1 MLEKTMKIRYTL
13 IMLVCMFSSTITSAD
28 THSIVGPSI
37 VGTWA
42 LEVSSP
48 RGVQHPTLRVTGDK
62 DTYHGVLTGE
72 RGKLV
77 IKEIQVEENTF
88 SFPLKVKTR
97 MGKLKLLYNGQ
108 IDADLMQ
115 GKIKTP
121 RGTMPFTGK
130 RTE

>member
-1 MLEKTMKIRYTL
+1 MKIRYPL
-13 IMLVCMFSSTITSAD
+13 IMLVCMFSSTLISAD
-28 THSIVGPSI
+28 THSIIGS
-37 VGTWA
+37 WA

-48 RGVQHPTLRVTGDK
+48 RGVQHPMLMVTSDG

-72 RGKLV
+72 RGKV
-77 IKEIQVEENTF
+77 AIKEIQVEENTF
-88 SFPLKVKTR
+88 SFPLKVKTP
-97 MGKLKLLYNGQ
+97 MGNIKLHYSGQ

-121 RGTMPFTGK
+121 RGAMPFRGK